1 MEKND
6 FDTKDEYIFEINDK
20 SQLIKKINKSNN
32 QEINII
38 FENVEQTNI
47 INNVLNLLSEYYIED
62 LLNYND

>member
-6 FDTKDEYIFEINDK
+6 FDTNDEYIFEINDK
-20 SQLIKKINKSNN
+20 SQLIKKNNKSNN

-47 INNVLNLLSEYYIED
+47 INNVLNLLSEYYIDD

>member
-1 MEKND
+1 MGKND
-6 FDTKDEYIFEINDK
+6 FDTNDEYIFEINDK
-20 SQLIKKINKSNN
+20 SQLIKKNNKSNN

>member
-6 FDTKDEYIFEINDK
+6 FDTNDEYIFEINDK
-20 SQLIKKINKSNN
+20 SQLIKKNNKSNN

>member
-6 FDTKDEYIFEINDK
+6 FDTNDEYIFEINDK
-20 SQLIKKINKSNN
+20 SQLIKKNNKSNN

-47 INNVLNLLSEYYIED
+47 INNVLNLLSEYYIDD
-62 LLNYND
+62 LLKYND

>member
-1 MEKND
+1 MGKND
-6 FDTKDEYIFEINDK
+6 FDTNDEYIFEINDK
-20 SQLIKKINKSNN
+20 SQLIKKNNKSNN

-38 FENVEQTNI
+38 FENVEQTNV

>member
-20 SQLIKKINKSNN
+20 SQLIKKIDKSNN
-32 QEINII
+32 QEVNII